1 MHPVLLASLLASE
14 EKKTTDFYL
23 THQTGPF
30 YDHTM
35 VFLIL
40 NSLVMVTIQGNLPYN
55 VPL

>member
-1 MHPVLLASLLASE
+1 MPQTGIVSFR
-14 EKKTTDFYL
+14 KKKNTDFYL